1 MMCKNLQKNKGY
13 TLLFA
18 VLVSALTLS
27 VGISILNISKK
38 EFLLASSARES
49 TTAFYAA
56 DSGIECAVYY
66 DNQSN
71 FSVLDDSFK
80 NSVNCAGSSVGNPTY
95 TSGSPRIY
103 TFDININGIS
113 CARVFIKKYITG
125 GQIST
130 SIESRGYNVGVN
142 KVTNTCVGTSP
153 KKVERALYYT
163 Y

>member
-1 MMCKNLQKNKGY
+1 MMYKNSQQNKGY

-66 DNQSN
+66 DNLGKFSITDNTFANGMTCSN
-71 FSVLDDSFK
+71 
-80 NSVNCAGSSVGNPTY
+80 SSVGTPTY
-95 TSGSPRIY
+95 TAGSPQIY
-103 TFDININGIS
+103 TFDINRNDIS
-113 CARVFIKKYITG
+113 CARIIIQKFAVG
-125 GQIST
+125 GPIST
-130 SIESRGYNVGVN
+130 SIESRGYNVGET
-142 KVTNTCVGTSP
+142 KSTNTCDKASP